1 VPHPPQPLL
10 KHIVF
15 RTPPNLNEIMALVSE
30 SRDSANKLAEL
41 VIQIDIRLAKIDA
54 ALLKLQPGK
63 SGKLRIHWWKKRG
76 KLVPYVAKW
85 IYVKSNDL
93 WRAERVGLESLV
105 LVVKTSHEW
114 RADSPVVKELM
125 RMSKKLL
132 VLRGRALETI
142 QNFKRASTL
151 GDANQATL
159 LSMNADLDDLL
170 EALKNRTDSPDSEPE
185 PSSPVLL
192 EMEPEDDD

>member
-1 VPHPPQPLL
+1 MPHPPLPLL

-15 RTPPNLNEIMALVSE
+15 RTPPNLNEIMALVSDG
-30 SRDSANKLAEL
+30 RDAANKLAEL

-54 ALLKLQPGK
+54 ALSKLQPNK

-76 KLVPYVAKW
+76 KLVPYVSKS
-85 IYVKSNDL
+85 IYVKTNDL

-151 GDANQATL
+151 SDANQPTL

-170 EALKNRTDSPDSEPE
+170 ETMKNRTEDPDSEPG

>member
-1 VPHPPQPLL
+1 M
-10 KHIVF
+10 VF

-76 KLVPYVAKW
+76 KLVPCVAKW
-85 IYVKSNDL
+85 IYVKTDL
-93 WRAERVGLESLV
+93 WRAERVNLESLV

-132 VLRGRALETI
+132 ILRGRALETI

-151 GDANQATL
+151 GDANQPTL

-170 EALKNRTDSPDSEPE
+170 VALENRTEDPDSEPG
-185 PSSPVLL
+185 PHSAVLL
-192 EMEPEDDD
+192 EMAPEDD